1 MPRRCRLAS
10 VFGSVGA
17 VPELGWVGALIGCRL
32 VAHWDGTSY
41 AMPSSFHRLVGKLHC
56 AEAIG
61 AALAHT
67 HNRSVN
73 KDADAAGCRPPMRRQ
88 VPSR

>member
-1 MPRRCRLAS
+1 MAS
-10 VFGSVGA
+10 AVGSVDAG
-17 VPELGWVGALIGCRL
+17 PELGWGGALIGCRL

-56 AEAIG
+56 AKAVG

-67 HNRSVN
+67 HNMSVN
-73 KDADAAGCRPPMRRQ
+73 KDADAAGWRPPMRRLL
-88 VPSR
+88 PSR